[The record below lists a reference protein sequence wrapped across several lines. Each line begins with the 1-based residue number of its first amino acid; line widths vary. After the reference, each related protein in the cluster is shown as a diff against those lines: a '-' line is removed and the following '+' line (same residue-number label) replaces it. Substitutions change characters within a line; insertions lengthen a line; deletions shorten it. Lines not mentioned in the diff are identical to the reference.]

1 MFFFIKFVHIIVAM
15 IYFAMPFTF
24 GRWYHSVNLTQDAE
38 PRRYALARMRFFCLL
53 YLNASAAFLVG
64 TGYWMSSVRGYW
76 GSAHFPEISLVLM
89 LVTLLNINVFMVP
102 MLKRE
107 EERASESTYQSWTK
121 ATRRRIAVFSATHH
135 TLVTILAA
143 LMVWKP

>member
-24 GRWYHSVNLTQDAE
+24 GRWYHSVNLTRDVE
-38 PRRYALARMRFFCLL
+38 PRRYALGRMRFFCLL
-53 YLNASAAFLVG
+53 YLNASAFFLVV
-64 TGYWMSSVRGYW
+64 TGYWMSHVRGYW
-76 GSAHFPEISLVLM
+76 GVTWFPVVSLLLM
-89 LVTLLNINVFMVP
+89 LVTTLNINVFMVP
-102 MLKRE
+102 LLRRE
-107 EERASESTYQSWTK
+107 EERVSDDPAWIKT
-121 ATRRRIAVFSATHH
+121 TRRRLAVFSATHH